1 MLDFEALQ
9 ILLEARGVILEVNA
23 KGNISITANPEL
35 EPELLEAVRTHK
47 PRFLQI
53 LGKPETPS
61 TELTARVLPR
71 LPWELERLVSAA
83 GNATLPDGSIY
94 TPKGIITNL
103 NLYVLAWAAAYLTG
117 ATEDAR
123 THLWEAWYAWQGN
136 KASA

>member
-1 MLDFEALQ
+1 MLDFETLQ
-9 ILLEARGVILEVNA
+9 ILLEARGVILEVNS
-23 KGNISITANPEL
+23 KGNISITADPKL
-35 EPELLEAVRTHK
+35 EDELLEAVRTHK

-53 LGKPETPS
+53 LTKVHAPS
-61 TELTARVLPR
+61 TDTRVMAR

>member
-1 MLDFEALQ
+1 MLDFESLQ
-9 ILLEARGVILEVNA
+9 ILVEAKGVILEVNA

-35 EPELLEAVRTHK
+35 EPELLEAVRAHK
-47 PRFLQI
+47 PRFLQ
-53 LGKPETPS
+53 LLTKAHAPS
-61 TELTARVLPR
+61 TDTRVMPR